1 MPDVYFYL
9 LFTRT
14 LVVCIRIN
22 KIWNIT
28 AYEPFYLTDMS
39 MQSLE
44 NISGHNY
51 NSSFLEFWKRSQK
64 RKLVLTAHWMHSL
77 NFFFKFT
84 VATTADYE
92 ENGKLFSIRKTNQ
105 AWKLRETK
113 PLSLKK
119 NVTSLILPWKCR
131 MQYDRL
137 IKGRGRGK
145 QMWTGFSQYVT
156 RAYLSHSLN
165 GTKA

>member
-1 MPDVYFYL
+1 MHDVYFYL

-44 NISGHNY
+44 NISGHHY
-51 NSSFLEFWKRSQK
+51 NSSFLEFLKSSQK
-64 RKLVLTAHWMHSL
+64 RKLILTAHW
-77 NFFFKFT
+77 T
-84 VATTADYE
+84 VATTADYG

-119 NVTSLILPWKCR
+119 NVTSLILPWK
-131 MQYDRL
+131 
-137 IKGRGRGK
+137 
-145 QMWTGFSQYVT
+145 V
-156 RAYLSHSLN
+156 
-165 GTKA
+165 

>member
-1 MPDVYFYL
+1 MPDVYFYP

-51 NSSFLEFWKRSQK
+51 NSSFLEFLKSPQK
-64 RKLVLTAHWMHSL
+64 RKLILTAHWIYSR
-77 NFFFKFT
+77 NFF
-84 VATTADYE
+84 
-92 ENGKLFSIRKTNQ
+92 L
-105 AWKLRETK
+105 
-113 PLSLKK
+113 
-119 NVTSLILPWKCR
+119 
-131 MQYDRL
+131 
-137 IKGRGRGK
+137 
-145 QMWTGFSQYVT
+145 
-156 RAYLSHSLN
+156 
-165 GTKA
+165 